1 MIDIIYNIIEFV
13 LPFNFMQ
20 YDFMKNALLTILIVS
35 PLFAIL
41 GTMIV
46 NNKMSFFS
54 DALGH
59 SAMTG
64 IALGVLLGITN
75 YSISMIIFAI
85 IFALLLNLIKGKSKA
100 STDTLIGVF
109 SSTAIAIGLAI
120 MSKNG
125 GINKYTNYLIGDILS
140 ISLNEIATLIIIA
153 IIVIVIWIAIFNKLL
168 AVSTNKALARTKGI
182 KSETIENIFAIL
194 IAIVVMLSIK
204 WVGILLINALIV
216 LPAAASRNISGSMR
230 QYTINAISI
239 SLLCGIIG
247 LILSYIWGIST
258 GPAIVILSAIVYGI
272 TFAFR
277 KK

>member
-1 MIDIIYNIIEFV
+1 MIDAIYNIIEYI

-35 PLFAIL
+35 PLFALL

-64 IALGVLLGITN
+64 IAIGVLLGITN

-85 IFALLLNLIKGKSKA
+85 CFALLLNLIKAKSKV

-125 GINKYTNYLIGDILS
+125 GINKYTNYLVGDILS
-140 ISLNEIATLIIIA
+140 ISLNEIITLIVIA
-153 IIVIVIWIAIFNKLL
+153 ILVIVIWIVIFNKLL

-182 KSETIENIFAIL
+182 KPEIIENIFAVL

-230 QYTINAISI
+230 GYTINAILI
-239 SLLCGIIG
+239 SLVCGIIG
-247 LILSYIWGIST
+247 LMLAYLWGIST

-272 TFAFR
+272 TFVFR

>member
-1 MIDIIYNIIEFV
+1 MIDAIYNIIEFV

-64 IALGVLLGITN
+64 IAIGVLLGITN

-85 IFALLLNLIKGKSKA
+85 VFALLLNLIKARSKS

-109 SSTAIAIGLAI
+109 SSTAIALGLAI

-140 ISLNEIATLIIIA
+140 ISLNEIAILIIIA
-153 IIVIVIWIAIFNKLL
+153 IVVIFIWITIFNKLL

-182 KSETIENIFAIL
+182 KPEIIENIFAIL

-216 LPAAASRNISGSMR
+216 LPAAASRNVSGSMR
-230 QYTINAISI
+230 EYTINAII
-239 SLLCGIIG
+239 IALLCGIAG
-247 LILSYIWGIST
+247 LILSYVWGIST

-272 TFAFR
+272 TFVFR
-277 KK
+277 RK